1 MKIKSFYI
9 KNNIQIAKPS
19 NVILVNKETNMMDE
33 KEFNFHE
40 TEKSQKNFKI

>member
-9 KNNIQIAKPS
+9 KNNIQISKPS

-33 KEFNFHE
+33 KEFNLQE

>member
-9 KNNIQIAKPS
+9 KNNIQISKPS

-33 KEFNFHE
+33 KEFNL
-40 TEKSQKNFKI
+40 